1 MLGQRSF
8 WNWRGWGPLRALAIA
23 ALTLIPLLVVL
34 ASFFE
39 PQPEA
44 WSHLA
49 AYVLPGV
56 LWNTGIL
63 IVGVGVGVLFLGVPL
78 AWLTAVSQMVS
89 S

>member
-1 MLGQRSF
+1 MRRQVTI
-8 WNWRGWGPLRALAIA
+8 WNWRGWGPVRALAIA

-34 ASFFE
+34 ASFLE

-49 AYVLPGV
+49 VYVLPGV

-63 IVGVGVGVLFLGVPL
+63 IVGVGLGVLLVGVPL
-78 AWLTAVSQMVS
+78 A
-89 S
+89 